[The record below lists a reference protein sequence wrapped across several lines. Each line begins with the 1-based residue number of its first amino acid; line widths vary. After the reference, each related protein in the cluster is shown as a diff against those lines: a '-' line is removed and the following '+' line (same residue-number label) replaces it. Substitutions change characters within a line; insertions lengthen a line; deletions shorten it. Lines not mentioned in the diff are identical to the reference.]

1 MYLLTC
7 HSIIEARVVSLL
19 YSAVTAPSP
28 RKRKTHFL
36 TEGCPPTYFSDVW
49 SDFILLGQ
57 RNLLGWFLESSQCCL
72 SIHLPTLTLVM
83 WDESSAPV
91 NLLWHL
97 CVPYSVGPEP
107 PEIPARQWAVSTRWD
122 VGLQGSRHRDLEQTD
137 ATVAA
142 AATAF
147 VHKHLVL
154 QGAGVR
160 DLSPII

>member
-1 MYLLTC
+1 
-7 HSIIEARVVSLL
+7 
-19 YSAVTAPSP
+19 
-28 RKRKTHFL
+28 
-36 TEGCPPTYFSDVW
+36 
-49 SDFILLGQ
+49 
-57 RNLLGWFLESSQCCL
+57 
-72 SIHLPTLTLVM
+72 M

-107 PEIPARQWAVSTRWD
+107 CEILAGSGQSAHVRMWAARQQA
-122 VGLQGSRHRDLEQTD
+122 QDLEQTD

-154 QGAGVR
+154 QGAGVK
-160 DLSPII
+160 DLFPII